1 MGKRTNQTT
10 GRIHGGDVESLQ
22 RGDKAGTLT
31 LGRKLEQEPS
41 DLKSPK
47 SGLKMLILD
56 MFVYW
61 CREDWIAIWAP

>member
-22 RGDKAGTLT
+22 RGDKAATLT

-47 SGLKMLILD
+47 TSLKI
-56 MFVYW
+56 
-61 CREDWIAIWAP
+61 

>member
-22 RGDKAGTLT
+22 QGDKAATLT

-47 SGLKMLILD
+47 SRLKM
-56 MFVYW
+56 
-61 CREDWIAIWAP
+61 

>member
-41 DLKSPK
+41 DFKSPK
-47 SGLKMLILD
+47 SGAMHKTWNHYQKKTVAD
-56 MFVYW
+56 S
-61 CREDWIAIWAP
+61 E